1 MEPELVADT
10 RCALGEGPLWHADE
24 GRLYWTDITGGALY
38 RYSPADGTY
47 ERCYDGP
54 QVGGFTLQE
63 DGSLLLFM
71 ERGAIKRWRDGQLQT
86 LMEEI
91 PEERGTRFNDVA
103 ADPAGRVFCGTMM
116 TKERPGRLYRLETDG
131 TLHVAIESVGISNG
145 IGFTPERD
153 RMYYT
158 DTAAHCIF
166 LFDHDAASGQLSH
179 RRVFAEVPNEDGFP
193 DGLTVDAEGGVWSA
207 RWDGGCIVRYTPD
220 GVEDRRIT
228 FPAKKASS
236 VMFGG
241 ADLQDLYVTTAG
253 GNDREHEGPGAGALF
268 CLRPGVTGV
277 PEFRSR
283 IRM

>member
-10 RCALGEGPLWHADE
+10 RCALGEGPLWHPEE

-38 RYSPADGTY
+38 RFSPADGTH
-47 ERCYDGP
+47 ERCYEGT

-71 ERGAIKRWRDGQLQT
+71 ERGAIKRWRDGQLET

-116 TKERPGRLYRLETDG
+116 TKERPGRLYRLDTDG
-131 TLHVAIESVGISNG
+131 TLHVAIEAVGISNG
-145 IGFTPERD
+145 IGFTPARD

-158 DTAAHCIF
+158 DTAEHCIF
-166 LFDHDAASGQLSH
+166 LFDYDASSGQLSH
-179 RRVFAEVPNEDGFP
+179 RRVFAEVPREDGFP

-207 RWDGGCIVRYTPD
+207 RWDGGCVVRYTPD
-220 GVEDRRIT
+220 GVEQQRFV

-241 ADLQDLYVTTAG
+241 SDLQDLYVTTAG

-268 CLRPGVTGV
+268 RVRPGVTGL
-277 PEFRSR
+277 PELRSR

>member
-10 RCALGEGPLWHADE
+10 RCALGEGPLWHPGE

-38 RYSPADGTY
+38 RYSPADGIH
-47 ERCYDGP
+47 ERCFDGP

-91 PEERGTRFNDVA
+91 PEERNTRFNDVA

-116 TKERPGRLYRLETDG
+116 TKERRGRLYRLETDG
-131 TLHVAIESVGISNG
+131 TLHVAIDSVGISNG
-145 IGFTPERD
+145 IGFTTDKRG
-153 RMYYT
+153 MYYT
-158 DTAAHCIF
+158 DTADNTIY
-166 LFDHDAASGQLSH
+166 LFDYDQGSGAITNRRTFAS
-179 RRVFAEVPNEDGFP
+179 VPKDDGFP

-207 RWDGGCIVRYTPD
+207 RWDGGCVVRYTPD
-220 GVEDRRIT
+220 GVERQRFV

-241 ADLQDLYVTTAG
+241 ANLQDLYVTTAG
-253 GNDREHEGPGAGALF
+253 GDDREHEGPGAGALF
-268 CLRPGVTGV
+268 RVRPGVTGL
-277 PEFRSR
+277 PELRSR
-283 IRM
+283 IRL